1 MYIYHFK
8 KIKVLKKILLA
19 LLSGFLLALAWPT
32 SGFAGFIFIAFVPLF
47 LVEYFSKLEI
57 NKRRGL
63 KIFGFAYLSFFIW
76 NALTTNWLYYS
87 DVFGMA
93 FAILVNSL
101 LMALVFWVYHQI
113 SKRVKFTASASFFVA
128 IWLAF
133 EELHLHWDFSWPWL
147 NLGNVFANHTSW
159 IQWYEYTG
167 SFGGS
172 LWVLLVN
179 LMLFKGLILFL
190 QHQDKHILTRTG
202 IRFLFLIGL
211 PILISI
217 FIKKNLDEPVD
228 EIEILAVQP
237 NIDPYAEKYN
247 TKDGR
252 TGQLIEKLIEDQLS
266 STTQLLLLPETVFA
280 NGTRLAQYQVS
291 EAHRFSQK
299 LVAKYPNL
307 AVLGGISAYDL
318 INDETKIHSQTNL
331 HPNGFWYND
340 YNAAFFEEQGRQPSF
355 YLKSKLVVG
364 VENFP
369 FKSVLEPILGNVML
383 DLGGTVAM
391 KTTQDERSVF
401 TTSEGVKLAP
411 IICYESVYG
420 EFVTG
425 YVKNGA
431 AVLSIMTNDAWWDE
445 TQGHKQHWAYAKLR
459 AIETR
464 RAVARSANTGISGFI
479 DQDGTELKKT
489 SYDEPTSIKANLPIY
504 DTTTFYVTHGD
515 FIPRITK
522 FLLIF
527 IFLFAV
533 IKHKREGIKR

>member
-1 MYIYHFK
+1 MK
-8 KIKVLKKILLA
+8 KNLLA
-19 LLSGFLLALAWPT
+19 LLSGLLLAFSWPT
-32 SGFAGFIFIAFVPLF
+32 YGFAGLVFFALVPLF
-47 LVEYFSKLEI
+47 LVEYYSKLEI
-57 NKRRGL
+57 NKRRGI
-63 KIFGFAYLSFFIW
+63 KIFGYSYLTFFLW
-76 NALTTNWLYYS
+76 NIITTNWLYYS
-87 DVFGMA
+87 DAFGMA
-93 FAILVNSL
+93 FAVLVNSL
-101 LMALVFWVYHQI
+101 LMAFVFWVYHQV
-113 SKRVKFTASASFFVA
+113 SKRVQFTASASFFIA

-172 LWVLLVN
+172 LWVLIVN
-179 LMLFKGLILFL
+179 LMVFKGIVLFL
-190 QHQDKHILTRTG
+190 QHKDKTILARTG
-202 IRFLFLIGL
+202 VRFLLLVGL
-211 PILISI
+211 PIVLSI
-217 FIKKNLDEPVD
+217 FIKSRLNSSVN

-237 NIDPYAEKYN
+237 NIDPYSEKYHTN
-247 TKDGR
+247 DAQIAGIINKLVD
-252 TGQLIEKLIEDQLS
+252 EKLSD
-266 STTQLLLLPETVFA
+266 STEVLLLPETVFA
-280 NGTRLAQYQVS
+280 NGTRLEHYPLSQ
-291 EAHRFSQK
+291 AHQFSQK
-299 LVAKYPNL
+299 LVAKHPNL

-318 INDETKIHSQTNL
+318 VNDEAKIHAQTNL

-340 YNAAFFEEQGRQPSF
+340 YNAAFFEKRESDPEF

-369 FKSVLEPILGNVML
+369 FKSILEPILGNVML

-391 KTTQDERSVF
+391 KTTQEERSVF
-401 TTSEGVKLAP
+401 TTKEGVKLAP

-425 YVKNGA
+425 YVNNGA
-431 AVLSIMTNDAWWDE
+431 DVLCIMTNDAWWDE

-479 DQDGTELKKT
+479 DQDGKEISKT
-489 SYDEPTSIKANLPIY
+489 NYDEPTSIQANVPIY
-504 DTTTFYVTHGD
+504 DKTTFYVTHGD
-515 FIPRITK
+515 YIPRITK

>member
-1 MYIYHFK
+1 M
-8 KIKVLKKILLA
+8 KKILLA
-19 LLSGFLLALAWPT
+19 LFSGLLLALSWPT
-32 SGFAGFIFIAFVPLF
+32 YGFAGFIFFAFVPLF

-57 NKRRGL
+57 NKRRGI
-63 KIFGFAYLSFFIW
+63 KVFGLAYLSFFLW
-76 NALTTNWLYYS
+76 NLITTHWLYYS
-87 DVFGMA
+87 DAFGMA
-93 FAILVNSL
+93 FAVLVNSL
-101 LMALVFWVYHQI
+101 LMAFVFWVYHQI
-113 SKRVKFTASASFFVA
+113 SKRVQFTASASFFVA

-167 SFGGS
+167 TFGGS

-179 LMLFKGLILFL
+179 LMLFKGIILYL
-190 QHQDKHILTRTG
+190 QHKDKSILARTG
-202 IRFLFLIGL
+202 VRFIVLVGL
-211 PILISI
+211 PILLSI
-217 FIKKNLDEPVD
+217 FIQNRLGEASG

-237 NIDPYAEKYN
+237 NIDPYSEKYHTNDAQIAEIIN
-247 TKDGR
+247 T
-252 TGQLIEKLIEDQLS
+252 LIEDELTS
-266 STTQLLLLPETVFA
+266 STEVLLLPETVFA
-280 NGTRLAQYQVS
+280 NGTRLEQYNISHAHQFSNQLLAQ
-291 EAHRFSQK
+291 FPK
-299 LVAKYPNL
+299 LSI
-307 AVLGGISAYDL
+307 LGGISAYDL
-318 INDETKIHSQTNL
+318 VNDEAKIHSQTNL

-340 YNAAFFEEQGRQPSF
+340 YNASFFEKLGSEPAF

-391 KTTQDERSVF
+391 KTTQEERSVF
-401 TTSEGVKLAP
+401 TTQSDVKLAP

-431 AVLSIMTNDAWWDE
+431 SILSIMTNDAWWDE
-445 TQGHKQHWAYAKLR
+445 TQGHQQHWAYAKLR

-479 DQDGTELKKT
+479 DQDGRVISKT
-489 SYDEPTSIKANLPIY
+489 NYDEPASIQAVVPIY
-504 DTTTFYVTHGD
+504 NQTTFYVTHGD
-515 FIPRITK
+515 YIPRITK